1 MQTVLAAF
9 LPVSES
15 CTINIPAQIS
25 HLSVNGNARENK
37 FFIFQFI
44 SLIRVIRVPFLY
56 ALSSRHNVYRIP
68 THYVTAIKLMTA
80 YFHLNLT

>member
-15 CTINIPAQIS
+15 YTMNTPQIS

-56 ALSSRHNVYRIP
+56 ALSSRHNVCRIP
-68 THYVTAIKLMTA
+68 AHYVTAIKLMTA